1 MNSAPLLITVAL
13 IQLFCALL
21 ASTLAG
27 TGRDFKGFAL
37 GILCGPAGVV
47 MAAFLG
53 VRVKLRERRA
63 DQKIQTKDR
72 GTAFAKGMQTP
83 KS

>member
-1 MNSAPLLITVAL
+1 MNSAPLLITVAM

-27 TGRDFKGFAL
+27 SGRDAKGFVL

-47 MAAFLG
+47 MAAYLG
-53 VRVKLRERRA
+53 VRVRLRERREV
-63 DQKIQTKDR
+63 QKIQSENR
-72 GTAFAKGMQTP
+72 GTAFAK
-83 KS
+83 